1 MKRFLIT
8 FSIFLLSVAAA
19 QAAPVKLLHLCSTPD
34 GATGVSAT
42 YLAEVASKYNV
53 ATIQTSCG
61 KTLTKTMRQVAEGKA
76 DITASPFILNF
87 LMMKGLGPYAGLGK
101 KKGAELADNLR
112 VLYSYDIAMFFLVA
126 FEAKGIDNWEKLRG
140 KTIFN
145 GPPRGGATTTAKG
158 IIFHVTGMKE
168 GKGYNAKHVSWPQ
181 ANSIFL
187 DGGVDASV
195 RPGNNPPQWIPIYEA
210 AGKIVIVSVPKAK
223 YESKGFQKL
232 INGPGSVPVI
242 LPIKDLNWGKTR
254 IISED
259 GYFRTMSQTAGDV
272 VHKNMS
278 KSLAKKLTA
287 AFIKDLDQL
296 RKKTPWAPGA
306 LYGNTDLKR
315 MGYCKVG
322 AKFHPGAVEAWEE
335 AGRKIPDCA
344 KP

>member
-1 MKRFLIT
+1 MKRILIT
-8 FSIFLLSVAAA
+8 FSMFFLSVAVA
-19 QAAPVKLLHLCSTPD
+19 QAAPVKLTHQCATPD
-34 GATGVSAT
+34 GATGVSAS
-42 YLAEVASKYNV
+42 YLAEVAAKYKI

-76 DITASPFILNF
+76 DISASPFILNF

-101 KKGAELADNLR
+101 KKGAELAGNLR
-112 VLYSYDIAMFFLVA
+112 VLYSYNIALFYLVA
-126 FEAKGIDNWEKLRG
+126 FESKGIDNWEKLRG

-223 YESKGFQKL
+223 YNSKGFQKL

-242 LPIKDLNWGKTR
+242 IPIKDLNWGKTK

-287 AFIKDLDQL
+287 AFIKDIDQL
-296 RKKTPWAPGA
+296 FKKTPWARGA
-306 LYGNTDLKR
+306 LYGSTDLKQ